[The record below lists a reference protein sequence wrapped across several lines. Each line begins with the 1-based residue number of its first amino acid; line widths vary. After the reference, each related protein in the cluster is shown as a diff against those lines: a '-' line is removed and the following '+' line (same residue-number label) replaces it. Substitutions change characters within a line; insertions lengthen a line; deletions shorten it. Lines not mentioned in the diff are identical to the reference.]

1 MTDQIENYQRKM
13 DAEYFAANFKKVFW
27 PADPFESGI
36 LIDAANLDV
45 SELVAIYRASKSL
58 EAGGHQAFVNSL
70 ILHRDHAN
78 LTPMVRVNPLFVDR
92 RRQQKIEVC
101 ELLHNFFYS
110 DCESFK
116 AKRQE
121 IIDMGDAQLLEFV
134 RQVEE
139 VLGLTSREMKV
150 MEVIDEN

>member
-27 PADPFESGI
+27 PADPFETGT
-36 LIDAANLDV
+36 LVDAANLDV
-45 SELVAIYRASKSL
+45 SELAAIYRATKNL
-58 EAGGHQAFVNSL
+58 ETGGHQAFVNSL
-70 ILHRDHAN
+70 ILSRSNAN
-78 LTPMVRVNPLFVDR
+78 LTPMVRVNPLFVDC

-101 ELLHNFFYS
+101 ELLHNFFHG

-116 AKRQE
+116 TKRQE
-121 IIDMGDAQLLEFV
+121 IVDMGDAQLLEFV

-139 VLGLTSREMKV
+139 SLGLSEREMKV
-150 MEVIDEN
+150 MEVIDEI